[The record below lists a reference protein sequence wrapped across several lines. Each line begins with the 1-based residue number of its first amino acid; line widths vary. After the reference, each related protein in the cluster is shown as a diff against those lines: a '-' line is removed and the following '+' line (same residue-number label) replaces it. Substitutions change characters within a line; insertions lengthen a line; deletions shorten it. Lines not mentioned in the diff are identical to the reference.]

1 MATSD
6 YLTEA
11 QRAAMADAQAARTAA
26 GETAAAESVAAADA
40 SAQAYG
46 QGYNMGNNQ
55 NADSLYGPSATRVD
69 QTQKER
75 IAEQRSNF
83 FYGGTATG
91 QADALAAMRNNLQ
104 PYTDTLG
111 GYGDAF
117 YDQFQGAAARGAP
130 QQGVQGVYG
139 AADQLQGMVNNGPGP
154 SLAQAQLEANSA
166 NAMRQQLAMAGSGRG
181 MGGGA
186 SAFRQAAANQA
197 NIAGQANAATGM
209 LQAQEAADFRNFQ
222 GNALAQA
229 AGMYGQGAGIE
240 MQQQAANDAYASNMG
255 NFAMGAQGN
264 AANIQSGV
272 ESGINSINTN
282 AMSGGMAYE
291 QALMDLYGIDRGM
304 QRPGDAGIN
313 WLDVGLTTAGAV
325 AGTFVSPGAG
335 TVAGAGTGHA
345 VGSNFG

>member
-91 QADALAAMRNNLQ
+91 QADALAAMRNNMA

-111 GYGDAF
+111 QYGNAF

-154 SLAQAQLEANSA
+154 SLAQAQLMQNSA
-166 NAMRQQLAMAGSGRG
+166 LAQRQQLAMAGSGRG
-181 MGGGA
+181 QGGGA
-186 SAFRQAAANQA
+186 SAFRQAAANGA
-197 NIAGQANAATGM
+197 NIAGQANAAAGM
-209 LQAQEAADFRNFQ
+209 MAAQEAADYRNFQ

-272 ESGINSINTN
+272 ESGVNAINTN
-282 AMSGGMAYE
+282 ALQGGIAYE
-291 QALMDLYGIDRGM
+291 DAMMDLYGIDRGM

-313 WLDVGLTTAGAV
+313 WADVGLTTGGAVVGAYFGGPAGAV
-325 AGTFVSPGAG
+325 AG
-335 TVAGAGTGHA
+335 AGAGHQA
-345 VGSNFG
+345 GSNF